1 MELAPLDTLL
11 AVLKKEIGGEAIE
24 VILAFSG
31 RSELFTLAKSHGLK
45 LVCVPCSTNLSI
57 FEMRKIAFRTAS
69 GDFVACLGN
78 RYTPRPG
85 WINAIEPG
93 NWDVLTGPVLP
104 SMYRSPISWS
114 IFFAEY
120 SHIKACLVPGTGGLQ
135 NPSLIPGGNV
145 VYRRSL
151 VESVAETNEVA
162 FHARLC
168 ADGNRFSQSDE
179 LTVEFASPPGWNE
192 YIAERYWLSYEW
204 GAQQA
209 LGHGKLGRLVL
220 MLSRFALPFLL
231 MIRRSRY
238 LVNSKIYRL
247 RFVRALPFLA
257 LYGFVEMIGEMSGM
271 FRRKNRVRQT
281 EPPCLH

>member
-1 MELAPLDTLL
+1 LKLSIVVASMELAPLDTLL
-11 AVLKKEIGGEAIE
+11 AVLKKEIRGEAIE
-24 VILAFSG
+24 VILAYSG
-31 RSELFTLAKSHGLK
+31 RPELFTLAKSHGLK
-45 LVCVPCSTNLSI
+45 LVCVPCPTNLSI

-69 GDFVACLGN
+69 G
-78 RYTPRPG
+78 G

-120 SHIKACLVPGTGGLQ
+120 SHIEACLAPGAGGLQ

-192 YIAERYWLSYEW
+192 YIVERYWLSYEW

-247 RFVRALPFLA
+247 RFVCALPFLA